1 MDEIDARTT
10 PERRQASE
18 PRKTGS
24 RAEILARIQRLESGG
39 LRTFVTPDPLVIER
53 AQGCWLEGP
62 DGSRYLDFGGS
73 FAVTTTGHCHP
84 AVVAAIREQAGQL
97 IHCPSAYPSRMRAQ
111 FLEAI
116 ESICKPLLGPVS
128 IMPAMT
134 GAMAN
139 EMAFSLVRYLKPGS
153 EFITFSGG
161 YFGRSVGAAGFAG
174 KAQYRQALGI
184 SAQAHYAPFPYP
196 LRFGAAATDFTMRYL
211 ESLTGPGG
219 GAGAIGA
226 IVVEP
231 VQGNGG
237 VIIPFDDFFPRLRA
251 FCDRVGALLIIDE
264 IQSGCGRSGRM
275 WAIEHTGV
283 VPDLMTIGKGIGGNM
298 GVAALVG
305 RPELM
310 RWKADAYSST
320 FLTNHVALAAAIAA
334 IGVIRDERLPERS
347 RTLGDRYLPRLR
359 ESLAGVAHVAEVR
372 GRGLWFAFEIAGADA
387 APDGERASR
396 IARRLRERGV
406 IIGGGGYAGN
416 VLKVAPALTIDEQ
429 DLREGLD
436 KVVDALREG

>member
-1 MDEIDARTT
+1 MDKVQARTT
-10 PERRQASE
+10 PHAKPGQSGDTAGARD
-18 PRKTGS
+18 
-24 RAEILARIQRLESGG
+24 EILARIRRLESGG
-39 LRTFVTPDPLVIER
+39 LRTFVTPDPLVVER

-84 AVVAAIREQAGQL
+84 AVVAAIRDQAGRL
-97 IHCPSAYPSRMRAQ
+97 IHCPSAYPSRLRAE

-116 ESICKPLLGPVS
+116 ESLCKPLLGPVA

-134 GAMAN
+134 GSMAN

-174 KAQYRQALGI
+174 KAQYRQALGVT
-184 SAQAHYAPFPYP
+184 AQAHYAPFPYP
-196 LRFGAAATDFTMRYL
+196 LRWGKDATDLTMHYL

-219 GAGAIGA
+219 GAGPIGA
-226 IVVEP
+226 VVVEP

-237 VIIPFDDFFPRLRA
+237 LIIPPDDFFPRLRA
-251 FCDRVGALLIIDE
+251 FCDRVGALLVVDE

-320 FLTNHVALAAAIAA
+320 FLTNHVALAAAIAS

-347 RTLGDRYLPRLR
+347 RELGDRYLPSLR
-359 ESLAGVAHVAEVR
+359 ERLTGVPHVAEVR
-372 GRGLWFAFEIAGADA
+372 GRGLWFAFEIAGADN

-406 IIGGGGYAGN
+406 VIGGGGYAGN
-416 VLKVAPALTIDEQ
+416 VLKVAPALTIAEQ
-429 DLREGLD
+429 DLRDGLD
-436 KVVDALREG
+436 KVIDALREG